1 MSHSPEELQGIA
13 IAGRVS
19 SVLSILGSFTIIGAF
34 SLSRH
39 FRSPI
44 HRIIFFNSFYNLFDS
59 VATMIST
66 SGPAAG
72 DTSSLCQFQGF
83 ALQMYA
89 KLTKEKYR
97 FPVADVLW
105 TFAMALD
112 TYLVVFHHF
121 DTQSLRKL
129 EFKYLG
135 VITILSFIPAF
146 VFLFIRDHEKGAIY
160 GDETIWCSV
169 SRNWMIL
176 RIIFYYA
183 PVWLIIV
190 IVLILYCLIGIEITR
205 VRDEFELSN
214 SDHIA
219 LTSGNSAS
227 SVTTTVEA
235 NSRKKP
241 GFTPESTI
249 TSDAT
254 EQNTFQRT
262 SPSRK
267 APTTYQTP
275 TQRRVSLRQY
285 VIMPSLFF
293 LAMLATWIA
302 PTINRI
308 SEFVH
313 HKHGTYSLLLSVS
326 TLGSLRG
333 FWNGVIFITIG
344 MKGWKRRASE
354 RRMAL
359 RQVRLLL
366 EMVVGDVDLMARSF
380 YML

>member
-1 MSHSPEELQGIA
+1 MSNSPEELKGIA

-72 DTSSLCQFQGF
+72 NTSSLCRFQGF
-83 ALQMYA
+83 ALQM
-89 KLTKEKYR
+89 

-105 TFAMALD
+105 TFAMAWD
-112 TYLVVFHHF
+112 TYLVVFYHF
-121 DTQSLRKL
+121 DTQALRKL
-129 EFKYLG
+129 EVKYIG
-135 VITILSFIPAF
+135 AITILSFIPAF
-146 VFLFIRDHEKGAIY
+146 VFLFIHTQEKGPIY
-160 GDETIWCSV
+160 GDQIIWCSI
-169 SRNWMIL
+169 SRSWMLL

-205 VRDEFELSN
+205 VRDEFKLS
-214 SDHIA
+214 DDDRIA
-219 LTSGNSAS
+219 LTSGNSS
-227 SVTTTVEA
+227 NSVATTTTEA
-235 NSRKKP
+235 NTRVKP
-241 GFTPESTI
+241 GSTPESTM
-249 TSDAT
+249 TSDT
-254 EQNTFQRT
+254 REQITFQHPPT
-262 SPSRK
+262 SRN
-267 APTTYQTP
+267 ATTGYQTP
-275 TQRRVSLRQY
+275 KQRRVSLRQY

-302 PTINRI
+302 PSINRI

-313 HKHGTYSLLLSVS
+313 HKHGNYSLLLS
-326 TLGSLRG
+326 GGRDELRG
-333 FWNGVIFITIG
+333 REWLSD
-344 MKGWKRRASE
+344 RRE
-354 RRMAL
+354 L
-359 RQVRLLL
+359 
-366 EMVVGDVDLMARSF
+366 VVNDSDAFVF
-380 YML
+380 HV

>member
-1 MSHSPEELQGIA
+1 MSHSPEELKGIA

-83 ALQMYA
+83 ALQM
-89 KLTKEKYR
+89 

-129 EFKYLG
+129 ELKYIG
-135 VITILSFIPAF
+135 VISTLSFIPAF
-146 VFLFIRDHEKGAIY
+146 VFLFIRGREKGPIY
-160 GDETIWCSV
+160 GDETLDDPP
-169 SRNWMIL
+169 NNIL
-176 RIIFYYA
+176 LCARMLHNR
-183 PVWLIIV
+183 LIIV

-205 VRDEFELSN
+205 VRDEFKLSDD
-214 SDHIA
+214 DHIA

-227 SVTTTVEA
+227 SVTTVEA
-235 NSRKKP
+235 NSRRKP

-249 TSDAT
+249 TSNTT
-254 EQNTFQRT
+254 EQDIEQDTIQR
-262 SPSRK
+262 PYPPGR

-275 TQRRVSLRQY
+275 QQRRVSLRQY

-313 HKHGTYSLLLSVS
+313 RKHGTHSLLLAGGRGELRRGEWL
-326 TLGSLRG
+326 LGR
-333 FWNGVIFITIG
+333 
-344 MKGWKRRASE
+344 
-354 RRMAL
+354 
-359 RQVRLLL
+359 L
-366 EMVVGDVDLMARSF
+366 EMVAGDVNPILRSTCSK
-380 YML
+380 

>member
-1 MSHSPEELQGIA
+1 
-13 IAGRVS
+13 
-19 SVLSILGSFTIIGAF
+19 
-34 SLSRH
+34 
-39 FRSPI
+39 
-44 HRIIFFNSFYNLFDS
+44 
-59 VATMIST
+59 MIST

-83 ALQMYA
+83 ALQM
-89 KLTKEKYR
+89 

-129 EFKYLG
+129 ELKYIG
-135 VITILSFIPAF
+135 VISTLSFIPAF
-146 VFLFIRDHEKGAIY
+146 VFLFIRGREKGPIY
-160 GDETIWCSV
+160 GDETIWCSIAR
-169 SRNWMIL
+169 SWMIL

-205 VRDEFELSN
+205 VRDEFKLSDD
-214 SDHIA
+214 DHIA

-227 SVTTTVEA
+227 SVTTVEA
-235 NSRKKP
+235 NSRRKP

-249 TSDAT
+249 TSNTT
-254 EQNTFQRT
+254 EQDIEQDTIQR
-262 SPSRK
+262 PYPPGR

-275 TQRRVSLRQY
+275 QQRRVSLRQY

-313 HKHGTYSLLLSVS
+313 RKHGTHSLLLAVK
-326 TLGSLRG
+326 L
-333 FWNGVIFITIG
+333 
-344 MKGWKRRASE
+344 K
-354 RRMAL
+354 
-359 RQVRLLL
+359 
-366 EMVVGDVDLMARSF
+366 
-380 YML
+380 YMLNLDSESQKVL

>member
-1 MSHSPEELQGIA
+1 MFHSPEELKEIA

-83 ALQMYA
+83 ALQM
-89 KLTKEKYR
+89 

-129 EFKYLG
+129 ELKYIG
-135 VITILSFIPAF
+135 VISTLSFIPAF
-146 VFLFIRDHEKGAIY
+146 VFLFIRGREKGPIY
-160 GDETIWCSV
+160 GDETIWCSIAR
-169 SRNWMIL
+169 SWMIL

-205 VRDEFELSN
+205 VRDEFKLSDD
-214 SDHIA
+214 DHIA

-227 SVTTTVEA
+227 SVTTVEA
-235 NSRKKP
+235 NSRRKP
-241 GFTPESTI
+241 AFTPESTI
-249 TSDAT
+249 TSDTT
-254 EQNTFQRT
+254 EQNTEQDTIQRP
-262 SPSRK
+262 SPPRK

-275 TQRRVSLRQY
+275 QQRRVSLRQY

-313 HKHGTYSLLLSVS
+313 RKHGTHSLLLAVS
-326 TLGSLRG
+326 
-333 FWNGVIFITIG
+333 
-344 MKGWKRRASE
+344 
-354 RRMAL
+354 
-359 RQVRLLL
+359 
-366 EMVVGDVDLMARSF
+366 
-380 YML
+380 